1 MQQHKKMPIP
11 QSKRFQ
17 AHSFAF
23 ESAVFLKRNMDKRGW
38 QNSVWFELSIW
49 SCDSWKVPYVGRDDA
64 CSCPCLYKAL
74 NPCRVSR
81 VRSSPP
87 KQQQHNRA
95 SGSSIASCRQPP
107 SLIHLSWCKS
117 SPQSSPCFFTL
128 CAATTTTH
136 THTHNPPH
144 HQVTSLHTGSKTGRR
159 QRPRLLVLECP
170 RVCLC
175 VRDRERDSSIWRR
188 SGKAVE

>member
-38 QNSVWFELSIW
+38 QNSVWFELSVW

-136 THTHNPPH
+136 THTQPP
-144 HQVTSLHTGSKTGRR
+144 TSPSDITAHGVKDRPQATPSSFGAGVSEGVSLCER
-159 QRPRLLVLECP
+159 QR
-170 RVCLC
+170 
-175 VRDRERDSSIWRR
+175 ERQ
-188 SGKAVE
+188 